1 MESLRSGLMNCA
13 DPNRDEENRRQGGLP
28 GAALS
33 TDDHRRNDFKEPSL
47 EGANLATRA
56 KLLRDCLRARLR
68 DRKESG
74 SAPRKRWR
82 FPGDVDKTVPYDM
95 ASVFLGAI
103 LGGSAL
109 VFVLISLVMF

>member
-1 MESLRSGLMNCA
+1 MESSFLSNRA
-13 DPNRDEENRRQGGLP
+13 DGHRDADDRRQGGLL
-28 GAALS
+28 GARLS
-33 TDDHRRNDFKEPSL
+33 TADLRRNDLKEPSL